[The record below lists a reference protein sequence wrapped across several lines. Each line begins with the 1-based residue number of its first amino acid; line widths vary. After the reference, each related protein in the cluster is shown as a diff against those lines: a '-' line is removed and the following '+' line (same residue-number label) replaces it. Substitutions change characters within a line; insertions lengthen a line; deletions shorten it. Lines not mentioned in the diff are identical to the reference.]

1 MSLKHFSL
9 SPVQK
14 SLLFE
19 HGIRRLTFL
28 VAQKV
33 GALSESVV
41 PGASLH
47 VPACQLLSMYQLNH
61 RVINLIKKIY

>member
-1 MSLKHFSL
+1 MSLKRFSF

-41 PGASLH
+41 PFIGTFPLH
-47 VPACQLLSMYQLNH
+47 VN
-61 RVINLIKKIY
+61 I